1 MRIRIVGLGLVAAAA
16 MATPSHAA
24 ELPTI
29 DVRVADRAVVLDGEE
44 NLGRGPIRLNLERN
58 GGGEPRT
65 VVVIELKPGHTAEEI
80 GPLSG
85 LVEAAPVERIRRLVA
100 GITVRPRTETAVSF
114 EARARRYVVI
124 DASTEQ
130 QARAEFTPD
139 VQHSGATLPEAEAT
153 IDLRDK
159 AIAASR
165 YLPRDGV
172 IRVRDTGKR
181 PHHAF
186 AIRLPADKTVQTGIA
201 ELRKG
206 TSNRATVGEQRT
218 SPPCSR
224 PAQTSGWSAG

>member
-85 LVEAAPVERIRRLVA
+85 LVEAGPRGTDPPPGRRNH
-100 GITVRPRTETAVSF
+100 GS
-114 EARARRYVVI
+114 
-124 DASTEQ
+124 AS
-130 QARAEFTPD
+130 D
-139 VQHSGATLPEAEAT
+139 
-153 IDLRDK
+153 RD
-159 AIAASR
+159 SR
-165 YLPRDGV
+165 
-172 IRVRDTGKR
+172 
-181 PHHAF
+181 
-186 AIRLPADKTVQTGIA
+186 
-201 ELRKG
+201 EL
-206 TSNRATVGEQRT
+206 
-218 SPPCSR
+218 
-224 PAQTSGWSAG
+224 